1 MLQWYLCGKTKV
13 KLKETEVSE
22 AVSKMKFFVYDEI
35 DRMEIKFG
43 FDMARLWWRKKATPD
58 GTYYGG
64 IRTALGQI
72 TYSLGIIKRGILK

>member
-1 MLQWYLCGKTKV
+1 MR
-13 KLKETEVSE
+13 
-22 AVSKMKFFVYDEI
+22 FFVYDKI
-35 DRMEIKFG
+35 DRMEIRFG

-72 TYSLGIIKRGILK
+72 VYSLGIIKRGILK